1 MKDVLPVKDNLIGR
15 IVGFE
20 IPHQPAPVHIK
31 PGREPR
37 LKRTVWARVRQHNPR
52 FQTIRVGCIA
62 TGDDFFIPADM
73 IHTVMPETY

>member
-1 MKDVLPVKDNLIGR
+1 MKDNLIGR

-37 LKRTVWARVRQHNPR
+37 LKRTFWGRVTHYSPWMDYVAVESE
-52 FQTIRVGCIA
+52 TGEIRGCEVSDLIA
-62 TGDDFFIPADM
+62 
-73 IHTVMPETY
+73 VMPDTY